1 MATAL
6 KERPRVEAP
15 DATDVEAFLRDLG
28 EVSRKHGIGLT
39 DGATLYLMEP
49 EDFARSYLADNKSD
63 LTFA

>member
-15 DATDVEAFLRDLG
+15 PVADVEAFLRDLE
-28 EVSRKHGIGLT
+28 EVGRRHGIGLT
-39 DGATLYLMEP
+39 DGASLYLMEP
-49 EDFARSYLADNKSD
+49 EDFARSYLANDASE